1 LLVRK
6 KNCHSSYLCLVWWKC
21 STPYFAEVACS
32 TNITVVGASFTVP
45 PDPKEGN
52 IIAYQCVTGFES
64 SSGSIFIIL
73 SISMNCDNSFFL
85 PTIWH
90 CFIQNAC
97 YITSKAEATYEVY

>member
-64 SSGSIFIIL
+64 SSGSGSG
-73 SISMNCDNSFFL
+73 SIVCQGNGKWSAPSDPC
-85 PTIWH
+85 
-90 CFIQNAC
+90 Q
-97 YITSKAEATYEVY
+97 SKSNTYTCICMYG